1 MKVIKEV
8 MVIDDDSTLV
18 FLAEKFIELTDM
30 VQTVTSFNDGHAAFN
45 TLIERDKAKQALPD
59 IILLDITMQDWDAW
73 RTLDELKTVGLFD
86 KLCIY
91 IVTSS
96 ASREDREHAK
106 FYHLEDFYLEKPI
119 SPEVLK
125 SIFESHLGK

>member
-1 MKVIKEV
+1 MKSINEV
-8 MVIDDDSTLV
+8 MVIDDDTTLV
-18 FLAEKFIELTDM
+18 FLAEKFIDLTNM
-30 VQTVTSFNDGHAAFN
+30 VKAVVSFNDGKTAFN
-45 TLIERDKAKQALPD
+45 NLVAREKAKMALPD

-86 KLCIY
+86 KLTIY

-96 ASREDREHAK
+96 ASREDREHARQYK
-106 FYHLEDFYLEKPI
+106 LEDFYLEKPI

-125 SIFESHLGK
+125 AIFESHLGL